1 MLIRSKGAIIA
12 LDGNIEIWPE
22 DGLDDEKR

>member
-12 LDGNIEIWPE
+12 WVGNMVTRPE
-22 DGLDDEKR
+22 DGLDDEKT